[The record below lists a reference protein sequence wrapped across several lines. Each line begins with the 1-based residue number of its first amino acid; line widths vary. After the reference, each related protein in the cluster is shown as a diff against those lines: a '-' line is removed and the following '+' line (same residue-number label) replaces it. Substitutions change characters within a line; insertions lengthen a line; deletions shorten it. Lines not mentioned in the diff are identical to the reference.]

1 MVHVWGNACNF
12 EKLIK
17 ICKERNIL
25 IIEDAAESLG
35 TTYTSGDFKGKHTG
49 TIGDFGC
56 ISFNGN
62 KIVTAGVGGAVL
74 TASEHSFKKV
84 DYLSKQAKDD
94 SFNYVHNE
102 MGFNYRLSNINA
114 ALGLA
119 QAENL
124 KAILEKKN
132 DIHNLYKK
140 YFKENEK
147 FEIMDTPDYA
157 RNNNWLNILKVLN
170 GNKDGILN
178 RLNDN
183 GIEARPIWKLCHEQE
198 YLKHFEEIDITNAI
212 EQVNNCICLPS
223 SVGLN
228 EEDIKY
234 ISGVINE

>member
-1 MVHVWGNACNF
+1 
-12 EKLIK
+12 
-17 ICKERNIL
+17 
-25 IIEDAAESLG
+25 
-35 TTYTSGDFKGKHTG
+35 
-49 TIGDFGC
+49 
-56 ISFNGN
+56 
-62 KIVTAGVGGAVL
+62 
-74 TASEHSFKKV
+74 
-84 DYLSKQAKDD
+84 
-94 SFNYVHNE
+94 

>member
-1 MVHVWGNACNF
+1 MEFKELEVRIVFDFFPFNKDARGINNLGGSENSWPGLSRAKFSTQLTAVIITNIYGQSADF
-12 EKLIK
+12 EKIMSICDQK
-17 ICKERNIL
+17 IIP

-35 TTYTSGDFKGKHTG
+35 AEYQSKKSGS
-49 TIGDFGC
+49 FGLLS
-56 ISFNGN
+56 ILSFNGN

-170 GNKDGILN
+170 GNKDGIL
-178 RLNDN
+178 LSL
-183 GIEARPIWKLCHEQE
+183 IHI
-198 YLKHFEEIDITNAI
+198 
-212 EQVNNCICLPS
+212 
-223 SVGLN
+223 
-228 EEDIKY
+228 
-234 ISGVINE
+234 